1 MALRLLGEPP
11 IDIHTGGVDLVFP
24 HHENE
29 IAQSEG
35 ATGKPFVRFW
45 FHCEH
50 LILDDQKMSKS
61 LGNVFTVQD
70 VLARGIRPSALR
82 YLLLSTH
89 YRKQLKFSWESLQQ
103 ADEAVGRL
111 RDFLAR
117 LDRVADTGA
126 HPAVAERVTQAS
138 REFAAALEAD
148 LNTAGALGALFE
160 LVRAL
165 NAAIDEGQVGRAD
178 VPAIRAAFD
187 RFDQVLGVLALRARE
202 EGQGA
207 VDAPE
212 IDRLIEDRHAARRR
226 RDFAEAD
233 RIRTALEARGILLE
247 DGPAGTRW
255 KRK

>member
-1 MALRLLGEPP
+1 
-11 IDIHTGGVDLVFP
+11 
-24 HHENE
+24 
-29 IAQSEG
+29 
-35 ATGKPFVRFW
+35 
-45 FHCEH
+45 
-50 LILDDQKMSKS
+50 MSKS

-126 HPAVAERVTQAS
+126 HPAVAERVAQAS

-165 NAAIDEGQVGRAD
+165 NAAIDEGQVGLAD
-178 VPAIRAAFD
+178 LPTIRAAFD

-202 EGQGA
+202 EGQGT
-207 VDAPE
+207 VDASE
-212 IDRLIEDRHAARRR
+212 IDRSIEERQAARRR
-226 RDFAEAD
+226 RDFTEAD